1 VSNLSDLCT
10 GADSSSPEP
19 EILQMTATTGQ
30 EFGDLVDQRRAEYG
44 HQKRQRKHAVTVA
57 GG

>member
-19 EILQMTATTGQ
+19 EILQMTATTAQ
-30 EFGDLVDQRRAEYG
+30 EFGDLVDQRRAEYASASM
-44 HQKRQRKHAVTVA
+44 R
-57 GG
+57 